1 MTPGMALK
9 GEMKEGKYNSPPED
23 LSNFGLER
31 WMLTKMK
38 KAVIMVLGSAAMKYM
53 KKLSNEQ
60 ELMLAMADM
69 MLVLYTAESCL
80 LRTMK
85 LTEQR
90 GLTSVSC
97 RPTCPVSTCTML
109 FRQ

>member
-31 WMLTKMK
+31 WLMTKLK
-38 KAVIMVLGSAAMKYM
+38 KAIIMVLGSAAMKYM

-60 ELMLAMADM
+60 MLMMALSDM
-69 MLVLYTAESCL
+69 ILPLYTAESTL

-85 LTEQR
+85 LVDQR
-90 GLTSVSC
+90 GAEKC
-97 RPTCPVSTCTML
+97 E
-109 FRQ
+109 